1 MSTLALILHQQGE
14 IFVPIVPFSTLDQL
28 LALDFTSNNTDLTTE
43 IINNTDRFSKY
54 IHHKLEGYTYGIGG
68 YNELRTVYARSQVF
82 DDAGEP
88 RRLHLGVDIW
98 GPAGTPV
105 FAPLEGTVHSFAFND
120 HYGDYGAT
128 LILQHTLEGVVFHT
142 LYGHISLS
150 DIEGLYEGEAVSKG
164 AEIAHF
170 GPPAENGH
178 WPPHLHFQIIED
190 MQGKMG
196 DYPGVCKVSER
207 DMYLA
212 NVPDG
217 DLILRMVKKA

>member
-1 MSTLALILHQQGE
+1 MQKQAGN
-14 IFVPIVPFSTLDQL
+14 FAAVVPFDHTIHQL
-28 LALDFTSNNTDLTTE
+28 LPLDFTSNNTDLTTE

-54 IHHKLEGYTYGIGG
+54 INHKLKGYTYGIGG

-105 FAPLEGTVHSFAFND
+105 FAPLEGIVHSFAFND

-142 LYGHISLS
+142 LYGHISLY
-150 DIEGLYEGEAVSKG
+150 DIEGLHDGAAIAKG

-190 MQGKMG
+190 MQGKIG